1 MRTGELPCLDGRK
14 MLLGSRIYEVRVLF
28 RGCLRSC
35 RGHTGRVEM
44 NQESSLHCLVTIGS
58 HYSYQTYADCGRAYR
73 FSMKPTRSLRHNAS
87 VRSVAS
93 TSVSKHHQHSTS
105 GGADKAYNTVLS
117 KAAAKHAF
125 ELSIA
130 SSSMRENGNTR
141 VGLNRASS
149 TSSGKRQERMA
160 LSRGLSTRTESYRR
174 SAQSEAGLS
183 RSKTVGPGSTLVPI
197 GGKECNTHRTG
208 HAALARSA
216 SAGASSLVRA
226 RSVQSFQ
233 SGGMSRSATMTS
245 RYSTI
250 SIGSTPAATR
260 RDSFLRGGDEFAE
273 VEYRNNPRLRKKH
286 EKKLAAAVKKAEKT
300 EKAERRETGSDRGG
314 NAFIKG
320 VKKMFSF
327 ASSNAKNGA
336 AEREV
341 TDEDERGTYTVLT
354 TTSEFTS
361 PRSNVESHTP
371 IPPQQ
376 VSSRQAYYRPTSQV
390 GYAFSRRAS
399 FAQSMRR
406 VHVDDDGGSFEVNM
420 PGLGVLKDKTNS
432 NQEAWMKSRMSS
444 YTSTDPFLSAVARE
458 TPSPPLSSTQPLRRK
473 PSLLRKPLARHLTP
487 DRVYSAIM
495 RRIQSRDADSVSQV
509 SPVTAETSATTIQ
522 TQQHT
527 APRRSPLTQCN
538 LTDLTL
544 NEVTARQLAES
555 SDMSFNFSI
564 SSRDLRREPNAF
576 STIRIVNTELR
587 ATAASAFERQHQAA
601 IPTEN
606 TNSQSPLGRPD
617 RLNRFCSTASTR
629 SEGAA
634 LQAPPTELETPLSVT
649 PQNTGDT
656 AASWASANPFRS
668 HTRPQEISSLFP
680 YYGVT
685 MRATS
690 TTASEATP
698 LRFRQWQY
706 GNVPDS
712 PQALHINPSEDTVI
726 FRGSTASISHS
737 RAASEVRAGEN
748 EQAARIVERTLRDS
762 ISDAVDMQ
770 FGAAW

>member
-1 MRTGELPCLDGRK
+1 
-14 MLLGSRIYEVRVLF
+14 
-28 RGCLRSC
+28 
-35 RGHTGRVEM
+35 M
-44 NQESSLHCLVTIGS
+44 NLESLLHCLATIGS
-58 HYSYQTYADCGRAYR
+58 YYSYLTYAERGIAYS

-87 VRSVAS
+87 VRSTAS
-93 TSVSKHHQHSTS
+93 TSLSKHHQHSTG

-125 ELSIA
+125 ELSIG
-130 SSSMRENGNTR
+130 SSSAREAGNTR
-141 VGLNRASS
+141 GGLNRASS

-160 LSRGLSTRTESYRR
+160 LSRGFSTRTESYRR
-174 SAQSEAGLS
+174 SVQSETGLA
-183 RSKTVGPGSTLVPI
+183 RAKTVGPGSTLVPLR
-197 GGKECNTHRTG
+197 GNECNTHRT
-208 HAALARSA
+208 ALGQTALDRSA
-216 SAGASSLVRA
+216 SAGGSSLVRA

-233 SGGMSRSATMTS
+233 SGGMSGSATMTS

-250 SIGSTPAATR
+250 SMGSTPAATR

-286 EKKLAAAVKKAEKT
+286 EKKLAAAVKKAEKI
-300 EKAERRETGSDRGG
+300 EMAERRETGSDRGG

-327 ASSNAKNGA
+327 ASSNAKNGG

-341 TDEDERGTYTVLT
+341 ADEDERGTYTVLT

-361 PRSNVESHTP
+361 PRSNVESNTP

-376 VSSRQAYYRPTSQV
+376 VSSRQAYYRPASQM
-390 GYAFSRRAS
+390 GYSFSRRAS

-420 PGLGVLKDKTNS
+420 PALGVLKDKTNS
-432 NQEAWMKSRMSS
+432 NQEAWMTSRMSS

-458 TPSPPLSSTQPLRRK
+458 TSSPPPLSSTQPLRRK

-495 RRIQSRDADSVSQV
+495 RRIQSRDADSVSPV
-509 SPVTAETSATTIQ
+509 SHVTAETTIQ
-522 TQQHT
+522 RQQDT
-527 APRRSPLTQCN
+527 VPLRSPLTQCN
-538 LTDLTL
+538 LTDLNM
-544 NEVTARQLAES
+544 NEVAARQLAES
-555 SDMSFNFSI
+555 VNFSI

-587 ATAASAFERQHQAA
+587 ATAASAFERQHQAT

-606 TNSQSPLGRPD
+606 TNSQHSLGRPD

-629 SEGAA
+629 SVAAA
-634 LQAPPTELETPLSVT
+634 LPPPPTEIETPLAVT

-690 TTASEATP
+690 TTTSETTP

-726 FRGSTASISHS
+726 FRGGTASISHS

>member
-1 MRTGELPCLDGRK
+1 
-14 MLLGSRIYEVRVLF
+14 
-28 RGCLRSC
+28 
-35 RGHTGRVEM
+35 M
-44 NQESSLHCLVTIGS
+44 NRESLLHCLATIGS
-58 HYSYQTYADCGRAYR
+58 HYSYQTYADCGTAYS

-93 TSVSKHHQHSTS
+93 TSVSRQHQHSTS
-105 GGADKAYNTVLS
+105 GGADKAYDTVLS

-125 ELSIA
+125 ELSMA
-130 SSSMRENGNTR
+130 SSSVRENGNTPG
-141 VGLNRASS
+141 GLNRATS

-160 LSRGLSTRTESYRR
+160 LSRGFSTRTESYRR
-174 SAQSEAGLS
+174 SVQSEAGLA
-183 RSKTVGPGSTLVPI
+183 RSKTVGPSSKVVPI
-197 GGKECNTHRTG
+197 GGKECSTHRTTLG
-208 HAALARSA
+208 GTAIARSV
-216 SAGASSLVRA
+216 SAGASSLVRV
-226 RSVQSFQ
+226 RSIQSFQ

-286 EKKLAAAVKKAEKT
+286 EKKLAAAVKKAET
-300 EKAERRETGSDRGG
+300 EKVERRETGSDRGG

-327 ASSNAKNGA
+327 ASSNAKNVGA
-336 AEREV
+336 QREV

-376 VSSRQAYYRPTSQV
+376 VSSRQAYYRPASQV

-399 FAQSMRR
+399 FAQSMSR
-406 VHVDDDGGSFEVNM
+406 VHVDDYGGSFEVNV
-420 PGLGVLKDKTNS
+420 PALGVLKDKTNS
-432 NQEAWMKSRMSS
+432 NQEAWMTSRMSS

-458 TPSPPLSSTQPLRRK
+458 TPSPPPLPSTQPLRHK
-473 PSLLRKPLARHLTP
+473 TSLLRKPLARHLTP

-495 RRIQSRDADSVSQV
+495 RRIQSRDVDTVSQV
-509 SPVTAETSATTIQ
+509 SPVTAETPATIIQ
-522 TQQHT
+522 RQQHT
-527 APRRSPLTQCN
+527 VPRRSPLTQCN
-538 LTDLTL
+538 LTDLNI
-544 NEVTARQLAES
+544 NEVAARQLSES

-564 SSRDLRREPNAF
+564 SSRDLGREPNAF

-587 ATAASAFERQHQAA
+587 ATAAGAFERQHPAT

-606 TNSQSPLGRPD
+606 TNSQNPLGRSD
-617 RLNRFCSTASTR
+617 RLNRFCSTASTV
-629 SEGAA
+629 SVATA
-634 LQAPPTELETPLSVT
+634 LPPPPTEIETPLAVT

-668 HTRPQEISSLFP
+668 HTREISSLFP

-685 MRATS
+685 RRATS
-690 TTASEATP
+690 TTTSETTP

-712 PQALHINPSEDTVI
+712 PQALHINPNEDTVI
-726 FRGSTASISHS
+726 FRGGTASISHS
-737 RAASEVRAGEN
+737 RAASEVRAGET